1 MKMLS
6 FKEYVAVSVGLA
18 VIALTFFIGGV
29 NPFTAKED
37 VPKETMTTQQGQGS
51 VADISIEEVTIGT
64 GTEARAGKTVE
75 VHYRLTLA
83 SGTEVDSSYGRGQ
96 PLPFVLGSG
105 QVVPG
110 FDKAVTGMKVGGK
123 RKVTIPPEL
132 GYGSQPVGPIPAHS
146 TLYFEVELVSVK

>member
-1 MKMLS
+1 MKTLS
-6 FKEYVAVSVGLA
+6 LKEYVAVGVGIA
-18 VIALTFFIGGV
+18 VITFTFFIGGV
-29 NPFTAKED
+29 NPFVAKKD
-37 VPKETMTTQQGQGS
+37 VPKEAMTTQQEQGS
-51 VADISIEEVTIGT
+51 AADISIEEVTVGT
-64 GTEARAGKTVE
+64 GAEALPGKAVE

-83 SGTEVDSSYGRGQ
+83 SGAEVDSSYGRGQ

-132 GYGSQPVGPIPAHS
+132 GYGSQPIGPIPANS

>member
-1 MKMLS
+1 MKTLS
-6 FKEYVAVSVGLA
+6 LKEYVAVGA
-18 VIALTFFIGGV
+18 GIMVITLTFFIGGF
-29 NPFTAKED
+29 NPFASKND
-37 VPKETMTTQQGQGS
+37 VPKETMATQQQGS
-51 VADISIEEVTIGT
+51 GADISVEEIVVGT
-64 GTEARAGKTVE
+64 GAEALSGKAVE

-83 SGTEVDSSYGRGQ
+83 SGAEVDSSYGRGQ

-110 FDKAVTGMKVGGK
+110 FDKAVMGMKVGGK

-132 GYGSQPVGPIPAHS
+132 GYGSQPVGPIPANS